1 MLLFLQVLHDC
12 LVDQFPD
19 HLLLHLGLVFIDQLA
34 LQEALLADVPLV
46 ELLQFFD
53 EEQQLQVVLLLLGK
67 AHLLED
73 LEEDGVEHLEPVK
86 RILFEEGEA
95 FEEAVAAIGLVAI
108 LLCSIFDDLLDEL
121 QLLLK
126 LLYEYLE
133 SSLQLLLLQQ
143 NRSQVV
149 LNHLFIF

>member
-1 MLLFLQVLHDC
+1 M
-12 LVDQFPD
+12 
-19 HLLLHLGLVFIDQLA
+19 
-34 LQEALLADVPLV
+34 
-46 ELLQFFD
+46 
-53 EEQQLQVVLLLLGK
+53 
-67 AHLLED
+67 
-73 LEEDGVEHLEPVK
+73 
-86 RILFEEGEA
+86 
-95 FEEAVAAIGLVAI
+95 AI